1 MKEYIVKRV
10 FLAVVTIFVIS
21 AITFFAMN
29 LIPGGPFNTEK
40 ALSPA
45 VQKTLEERYN
55 LDKPVYVQF
64 GMYLKNLM
72 HGDWGVSLKSGRD
85 IWTDMWSKFQ
95 ISAKLGGMAAIV
107 AIIVGIV
114 LGCIAALNRNKWP
127 DRVIIFYTTLA
138 TAMPSFVLATLL
150 LLVFCLQLEWV
161 PVWSSSDPNYVLPV
175 IALSL
180 YPRAYITRLT
190 KTSMLDALNQ
200 DYVRTARAYCVST

>member
-72 HGDWGVSLKSGRD
+72 HGDCLLYTSD
-85 IWTDMWSKFQ
+85 
-95 ISAKLGGMAAIV
+95 AADE
-107 AIIVGIV
+107 
-114 LGCIAALNRNKWP
+114 L
-127 DRVIIFYTTLA
+127 
-138 TAMPSFVLATLL
+138 
-150 LLVFCLQLEWV
+150 
-161 PVWSSSDPNYVLPV
+161 
-175 IALSL
+175 
-180 YPRAYITRLT
+180 
-190 KTSMLDALNQ
+190 
-200 DYVRTARAYCVST
+200 

>member
-85 IWTDMWSKFQ
+85 IRYVVQIPDISK
-95 ISAKLGGMAAIV
+95 IRRNGSDCCDYRGNCSGKYRSAEPK
-107 AIIVGIV
+107 
-114 LGCIAALNRNKWP
+114 
-127 DRVIIFYTTLA
+127 
-138 TAMPSFVLATLL
+138 
-150 LLVFCLQLEWV
+150 
-161 PVWSSSDPNYVLPV
+161 
-175 IALSL
+175 
-180 YPRAYITRLT
+180 
-190 KTSMLDALNQ
+190 
-200 DYVRTARAYCVST
+200 